1 MEGVMGLV
9 VESENEDCSDIM
21 DMEADMTEP
30 LGEGERALAQ
40 NSFRG

>member
-1 MEGVMGLV
+1 MVLP
-9 VESENEDCSDIM
+9 VESENEDYSDMM

-30 LGEGERALAQ
+30 LGEGERALAK